1 MGRQGRGNGGG
12 SRQARAKAAAA
23 ARAAQSVMLPANAA
37 EHAGTV
43 DAPMEVSSKPEVA
56 AALNVSLKSGS
67 TVGSLEAQ
75 ESPGSSL
82 EAQDAA
88 EQDITV
94 HAKCAAG
101 CQGPAEEKAE
111 EEEEDGVGTLH
122 DSHVLT
128 TKSGAT
134 VGQLRDTA
142 LAELSSMI
150 KEILQKAALLAVDAA
165 AAATWEAA
173 EHAAQAAPSL
183 DGDTWTSCPAA
194 LSPDPHCDTLPTATR
209 AEEGTS
215 DESRAPEEGEN
226 EDESEAPA
234 VEVEACVDAQAQAE
248 EAEGGEEGEDE
259 AGGEGEEEERG
270 VQLDSFELSI
280 SEMGGERNE
289 MSILSEGGLVE
300 DELSISEE
308 GGYEKGYDG
317 GYDGAEFESGSGEEG
332 AASDQVLLLLLLY
345 YSRPRVE

>member
-12 SRQARAKAAAA
+12 SRQARAKASAA

-43 DAPMEVSSKPEVA
+43 DAPMEVASKPEVA

-134 VGQLRDTA
+134 VGLLRDTA

-248 EAEGGEEGEDE
+248 EAEGGEEGEEE
-259 AGGEGEEEERG
+259 AGGEGEEEEERG
-270 VQLDSFELSI
+270 AQLDSFELSI

-289 MSILSEGGLVE
+289 MSILSEGG
-300 DELSISEE
+300 ELSISEE
-308 GGYEKGYDG
+308 GGYEG

-332 AASDQVLLLLLLY
+332 AVSDQVRTPHFLVSEVALY
-345 YSRPRVE
+345 KG